1 MSFSPS
7 DIAYFLEVAREGH
20 VGRAALTMGVTQ
32 PAVSKALRRLEDAT
46 GVPLV
51 ERGSHGARLTVDGRL
66 FLESARKLHAQQLE
80 VTRVASELRAQHAGL
95 LRVGLT
101 NAGADT
107 TAVRALAEMV
117 RRRPGLRITLI
128 VGRSDA
134 LNAAIESGEL
144 DLAVVP
150 SYPGWTFGSARMS
163 VGEDPARLIARA
175 RHPIFRIAEP
185 AIEDV
190 CAYPWVMASRQSVA
204 RRLLI
209 ERFERC
215 GSPEPR
221 VALEVEYMSEAA
233 MGLVAS
239 TDLLSLAPDSVLR
252 TWSGRVKAVAFEGLT
267 LQRILVLL
275 ARPQESWSP
284 LMVAFKDQLL
294 ALART

>member
-1 MSFSPS
+1 MNFSPS
-7 DIAYFLEVAREGH
+7 DIAYYLEVAREGH
-20 VGRAALTMGVTQ
+20 VGRAALNMGVTQ
-32 PAVSKALRRLEDAT
+32 PAVSKALRRLEEAA

-51 ERGSHGARLTVDGRL
+51 ERGSHGARLTADGRL

-80 VTRVASELRAQHAGL
+80 LSRVASELRAQHAGL

-117 RRRPGLRITLI
+117 RRRPGLRIILTI
-128 VGRSDA
+128 GRSDA
-134 LNAAIESGEL
+134 LHAAIESGDL
-144 DLAVVP
+144 DLALVP
-150 SYPGWTFGSARMS
+150 SYPGRIFGSARMS
-163 VGEDPARLIARA
+163 VGEDPARLVARA
-175 RHPIFRIAEP
+175 QHPIFRMAEP
-185 AIEDV
+185 ALQDV
-190 CAYPWVMASRQSVA
+190 SNYAWVLASRQSVA

-215 GSPEPR
+215 GLPEPQ
-221 VALEVEYMSEAA
+221 VALEVDYMSEAA

-252 TWSGRVKAVAFEGLT
+252 TWSGRVRALAFEALT
-267 LQRILVLL
+267 LQRTLVLL
-275 ARPQESWSP
+275 ARPEESWSP

-294 ALART
+294 AMRQA